1 MPTNQ
6 TANYALSQWVKP
18 NQVKMED
25 FNADNAKIDA
35 ALKAETDARTALA
48 AQVAKLGNC
57 QVWTTTYKGTGT
69 VGPDHP
75 TSLTF
80 PKRPVFAMI
89 DSGSGKPS
97 FLLPQSGSLYNAGS
111 DDMNRLTWNGATA
124 SWYLVTTGTP
134 FAAYQLNARDVVYYV
149 TALLAAD

>member
-1 MPTNQ
+1 MSTNH
-6 TANYALSQWVKP
+6 TPNYSLCQWEAEDKVLRT
-18 NQVKMED
+18 D

-35 ALKAETDARTALA
+35 ALA
-48 AQVAKLGNC
+48 AQASTLSAHAAQLARLGNC

-89 DSGSGKPS
+89 DSGSGKAGQS
-97 FLLPQSGSLYNAGS
+97 TYSEILPIS
-111 DDMNRLTWNGATA
+111 
-124 SWYLVTTGTP
+124 
-134 FAAYQLNARDVVYYV
+134 
-149 TALLAAD
+149 